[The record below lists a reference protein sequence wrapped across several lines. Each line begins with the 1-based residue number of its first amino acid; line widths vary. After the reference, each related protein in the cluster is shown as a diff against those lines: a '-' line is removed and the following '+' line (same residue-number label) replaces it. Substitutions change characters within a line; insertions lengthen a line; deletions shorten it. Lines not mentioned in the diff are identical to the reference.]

1 MVYGIKG
8 GGGEGGRIF
17 PNSFAIA
24 TVWAMQVGG
33 VIKG

>member
-8 GGGEGGRIF
+8 GGVEGGRIF
-17 PNSFAIA
+17 RNSIAIA